1 MGGALDKRVAAFEQ
15 QERSNPLL
23 AAYFHENFALEFA
36 LASARKYRRSTGRLP
51 KGAEYDQL
59 YGFLI
64 PAQRIH
70 SALPA
75 SAKAPFEGRLRHALN
90 APHGLRSFAYEIS
103 IATHLM
109 QRNWDVVFMDPPV
122 STSWL
127 AKARPRSRWS
137 VRRLLAILGERFIVR
152 R

>member
-1 MGGALDKRVAAFEQ
+1 MAVMRISTDARTADIQPAINWISGLIGGALDKRVAAFEQ

-23 AAYFHENFALEFA
+23 A
-36 LASARKYRRSTGRLP
+36 
-51 KGAEYDQL
+51 DQL

-70 SALPA
+70 AALPA